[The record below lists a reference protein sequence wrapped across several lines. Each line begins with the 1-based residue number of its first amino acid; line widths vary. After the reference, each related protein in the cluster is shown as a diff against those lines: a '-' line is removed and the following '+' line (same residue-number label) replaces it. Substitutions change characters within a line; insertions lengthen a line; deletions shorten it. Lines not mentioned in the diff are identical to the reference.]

1 MEVGSSLSSWRAAYW
16 PQVLLRGGAGQ
27 GGWADPRL
35 VESRFL
41 QNRTEPAWPAKRE
54 KAMAHFSLIVLSW
67 VQKKTRKETLSCKD
81 LLGSFFSWSGQILH
95 PLQLLRFQ
103 NIHVDPFLLRLQWHI
118 VVWVEKQNTDIEKE
132 MQVQSS
138 MSHWLKNNTKVA
150 PWINIS
156 NLIAHC
162 DFFRLSRA
170 FLTIT
175 QSVA

>member
-1 MEVGSSLSSWRAAYW
+1 MEVGSSLSSRRVAYW

-41 QNRTEPAWPAKRE
+41 QSRSEPAWPAERE
-54 KAMAHFSLIVLSW
+54 EVLIVLSW
-67 VQKKTRKETLSCKD
+67 VQKKTRKETLSRKD
-81 LLGSFFSWSGQILH
+81 LIGSFFSWSGQILH

-118 VVWVEKQNTDIEKE
+118 VIWVEKQKHGHWKE
-132 MQVQSS
+132 NASS
-138 MSHWLKNNTKVA
+138 VVNDPLKKKNNNTKVA

-162 DFFRLSRA
+162 DFFRLSGA